1 MASNEISKYLKWKM
15 LIIYEIFS
23 YRPPKPLI
31 TGEKLSETLKFE
43 VLRVLFCFS
52 EVLENQSVFHC
63 IDFCRRFAHL
73 LAKKD
78 VCSPEVKKELL
89 KKVKSAISATAERF
103 SGYMQ
108 NVSIIFS

>member
-1 MASNEISKYLKWKM
+1 MH
-15 LIIYEIFS
+15 F
-23 YRPPKPLI
+23 P
-31 TGEKLSETLKFE
+31 E
-43 VLRVLFCFS
+43 VVDS
-52 EVLENQSVFHC
+52 QSMFHC

-108 NVSIIFS
+108 NVSIIASRNNCVCCSLFGLHCQASSLFDSDLSF